1 MQFVSVHLTLFS
13 TCGTPASDWAFF
25 YSNPVSFLML
35 CFSLFCKL
43 KKKKK
48 PLLGNNW
55 HKISC
60 TYLKCTDVHTRIW
73 AAITKHH
80 RPAGIEQKCT
90 VSVWRWDAHSPVLS
104 AWVSSEA
111 CDGKSAR
118 ERLSSSFWWHPRCLY
133 MPSLC
138 IYHIFRW
145 YSSKNTSHT
154 GLEAHP
160 VPVRL
165 LLS

>member
-90 VSVWRWDAHSPVLS
+90 VSQSGDGMPTVLCYQREFPLRPVMGSQLENAS
-104 AWVSSEA
+104 LLASGGILGVYTCLPCVYTISS
-111 CDGKSAR
+111 DGILLR
-118 ERLSSSFWWHPRCLY
+118 
-133 MPSLC
+133 
-138 IYHIFRW
+138 
-145 YSSKNTSHT
+145 T
-154 GLEAHP
+154 P
-160 VPVRL
+160 VIL
-165 LLS
+165 D